1 MYASKTFACL
11 QKKETYFYL
20 KPVAELLY
28 LLEKEQAGDM
38 VAWEKQAF

>member
-1 MYASKTFACL
+1 MPLKLLLVCK
-11 QKKETYFYL
+11 KKETYFYL

-28 LLEKEQAGDM
+28 LLEKEQEGDM